1 MTFPLL
7 IIRRITMMM
16 FLKRLVSLILLC
28 GCLFHT
34 GIAQKSIYLDE
45 IRRLAEKGLQDND
58 GIIARWKETTKP
70 SVLWGYDAP
79 AHPAYLAGTLAFLY
93 ELTGERS
100 YAERAADLLASY
112 GDLRS
117 ILPPGY
123 EKTRAEYAEGVPA
136 ISNFFFIAPY
146 IRAYLLIRDSGVMNE
161 ATKAKVEKDLAGS
174 ADYIFHFPEWGT
186 HNRAMLRAEA
196 LIYAY
201 LALPDHP
208 NALKWKQMSDVIAQ
222 DNMKGWEI
230 EDATGYHGVWL
241 LSLYSYAEAAGRV
254 RELFDSPLT
263 RYYLTY
269 YARLIAPMGTIPE
282 FGDSRWSS
290 GWESLR
296 FVAIFEKGATEYS
309 DPQLKWAARRIFTS
323 AQDNRKG
330 LGVGD
335 AYSLTEAYRWADDAI
350 MPKQPA
356 GGSGEVLD
364 DLVGKKIVFR
374 NGWDDRS
381 TYMLLNYRDEGEGG
395 LLFREYLRQT
405 ISVEEEKMHHGHADE
420 NSIPLL
426 MSKGSVLLT
435 DADYRSD
442 LPSGPYGAW
451 RADYFHNRVVARK
464 GKRDA
469 HQGVV
474 EFVQNSGA
482 YRRVVTQKI
491 DFLTLRDVDMSRTR
505 LIDDNLGYQW
515 DRVVT
520 YLKEKGWFV
529 IIDGIK
535 VLRPDY
541 FTFTNFWHGQRV
553 LAKGESYV
561 DLGNDS
567 VRSYTFPQDLSLM
580 VYFPENYG
588 KSSGVEPI
596 SRNWETANAVYQT
609 VSSQYKAG
617 DTEMFV
623 TVLIPHARGE
633 QLMPY
638 TEKVRLLPVSTPYQ
652 AVGLEVSDGAR
663 KYILGVKLDLT
674 MEVARG
680 NIRPRYLY
688 ELGKV
693 RYGDIETDAH
703 FFFATLG
710 RDSMWYSASN
720 VLNVQHKG
728 TTLMKALP
736 NTHGLQLDGS
746 VDRVGY
752 TKWRYWEGR
761 SALR

>member
-1 MTFPLL
+1 MVFARRSVGLFVLSLL
-7 IIRRITMMM
+7 
-16 FLKRLVSLILLC
+16 
-28 GCLFHT
+28 LFCT
-34 GIAQKSIYLDE
+34 GVAQKSSYLE
-45 IRRLAEKGLQDND
+45 QIRLLAEKGWQDNP
-58 GIIARWKETTKP
+58 GIIAHWKETTKP

-79 AHPAYLAGTLAFLY
+79 AHPVYLAGTLAFLY
-93 ELTGERS
+93 EITGERS
-100 YAERAADLLASY
+100 YAERTAELLASY

-146 IRAYLLIRDSGVMNE
+146 IRAYLLIRDSGVMDK
-161 ATKAKVEKDLAGS
+161 ATRAKVEKDLAGS

-196 LIYAY
+196 LMYAY

-208 NALKWKQMSDVIAQ
+208 HAARWKQMADIIAR

-254 RELFDSPLT
+254 SELFQSPLT

-269 YARLIAPMGTIPE
+269 YERLIAPMGTIPE
-282 FGDSRWSS
+282 FGDSRWNS

-296 FVAIFEKGATEYS
+296 FVAIFEKGATEYK
-309 DPQLKWAARRIFTS
+309 DPFLKWAAHRIFSS
-323 AQDNRKG
+323 ALDTRKG

-335 AYSLTEAYRWADDAI
+335 AYSLTEAYRWADDSITAET
-350 MPKQPA
+350 PT
-356 GGSGEVLD
+356 GGSQEVLD
-364 DLVGKKIVFR
+364 DLVGKKVVFR

-381 TYMLLNYRDEGEGG
+381 TYMLLNYRDEGNGG
-395 LLFREYLRQT
+395 WLFRENLRQS

-435 DADYRSD
+435 DADYRND

-451 RADYFHNRVVARK
+451 RADYFHNRLVARK
-464 GKRDA
+464 NKRDA
-469 HQGVV
+469 RQSIL

-482 YRRVVTQKI
+482 YRRVVTEKV

-505 LIDDNLGYQW
+505 VIDDNLGYQW
-515 DRVVT
+515 DRSIT
-520 YLKEKGWFV
+520 YIRNKGWFV
-529 IIDGIK
+529 VVDGIK

-541 FTFTNFWHGQRV
+541 FTFANFWHGQRI
-553 LAKGESYV
+553 LAKGDSFV
-561 DLGNDS
+561 DIANDS
-567 VRSYTFPQDLSLM
+567 VRSFVFPQDLSLM
-580 VYFPENYG
+580 VCFPENEG
-588 KSSGVEPI
+588 KSIGVEPI
-596 SRNWETANAVYQT
+596 SRNWETSNAVYQT
-609 VSSQYKAG
+609 ISSQYKTG
-617 DTEMFV
+617 DMEMFV
-623 TVLIPHARGE
+623 TVLIPHPRKE
-633 QLMPY
+633 QAAPY
-638 TEKVRLLPVSTPYQ
+638 VKNIRLLPVSTPYR
-652 AVGLEVSDGAR
+652 AVGLELRDGDR
-663 KYILGVKLDLT
+663 SYLLGVKLDLE
-674 MEVARG
+674 MEVARA

-703 FFFATLG
+703 YFFATLG
-710 RDSMWYSASN
+710 KDSLSYSAAN
-720 VLNVQHKG
+720 VLKFMYRAD
-728 TTLMKALP
+728 TLMQALP

-746 VDRVGY
+746 ADRVGY
-752 TKWRYWEGR
+752 TKWRSWEGR
-761 SALR
+761 SARR